1 MPLNQPLLGEFKHE
15 AATTRKI
22 LALVPLDKADWKPHE
37 KSMSLGSLANHVA
50 DMLTWTAVTLD
61 KNGIDFATDYEPIA
75 PKTTTEA
82 LLAYF
87 DANVADAIAVLEA
100 ATDDKFAE
108 MWTMRN
114 GEQVY
119 FTMSKG
125 VTVRQFVFNH
135 VVHHRAQLGVYLR
148 MLDVPLPS
156 SYGPTADAPMM

>member
-61 KNGIDFATDYEPIA
+61 KNGIDFATDYEPKA
-75 PKTTTEA
+75 PKTTTED

-114 GEQVY
+114 GEQIY
-119 FTMSKG
+119 FTMPKG

-135 VVHHRAQLGVYLR
+135 IVHHRAQLGVYLR
-148 MLDVPLPS
+148 LLDVPLPS

>member
-1 MPLNQPLLGEFKHE
+1 MSLNQPLLGEFKHE

-50 DMLTWTAVTLD
+50 DMLTWTAVTLN

-75 PKTTTEA
+75 PKTTTED

-119 FTMSKG
+119 FTMPKG